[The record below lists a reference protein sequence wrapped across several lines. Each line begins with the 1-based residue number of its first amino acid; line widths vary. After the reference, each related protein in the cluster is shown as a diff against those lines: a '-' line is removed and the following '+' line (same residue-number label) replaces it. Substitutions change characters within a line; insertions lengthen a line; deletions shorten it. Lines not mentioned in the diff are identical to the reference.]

1 MIKKLKNYIPLLIV
15 LVLAVVIGVLLL
27 TDKLDAKTLI
37 VTVQDNKPIAL
48 LVIMA
53 LYVIKGLSMLFPVAA
68 ILIGTSVVFDL
79 PSAIVISLIGNAIC
93 VSISYF
99 MGRASKELTF
109 DGYMEKYPKFKKYF
123 SNAQKNNFVF
133 SFVVHT
139 SHLSMEA
146 QGILFGLI
154 RTPYL
159 AYLAGT
165 MLALL
170 PSTMYYLIFGN
181 DFDLTRPGLWVFIG
195 LDVLTVIIGILIGKK
210 TIIDGNKKT
219 DSPK

>member
-1 MIKKLKNYIPLLIV
+1 MINKLKNYIPLLIV
-15 LVLAVVIGVLLL
+15 LVLAAVIGVLLL

-37 VTVQDNKPIAL
+37 VTVRDNKPIAL

-53 LYVIKGLSMLFPVAA
+53 LYVIKGCSMIFPVAA
-68 ILIGTSVVFDL
+68 ILIGTSMVFDL
-79 PSAIVISLIGNAIC
+79 PSAIIISLIGNAVC
-93 VSISYF
+93 VSISYY
-99 MGRASKELTF
+99 MGIASKELTL
-109 DGYMEKYPKFKKYF
+109 DGYMEKHPKFRKYF

-165 MLALL
+165 MLALT

-195 LDVLTVIIGILIGKK
+195 LDVLMVIVGLTYAKRN
-210 TIIDGNKKT
+210 IIDGGKKKT
-219 DSPK
+219 E